1 MRRCQAATASE
12 REAQSMCS
20 LSREQ
25 QRRVRSLLVM
35 RYPCSVISF
44 YPARSRLSS
53 GDDWR
58 RRAHASRATSVVP
71 VDVPRAAVENGTI

>member
-1 MRRCQAATASE
+1 MRRCHAATASA
-12 REAQSMCS
+12 REAQSVCS

-35 RYPCSVISF
+35 RYPCSVMPSD
-44 YPARSRLSS
+44 PARSRLSS
-53 GDDWR
+53 GGDWR
-58 RRAHASRATSVVP
+58 RSAHASRATSVVL